1 MDSLFTKR
9 LPGDIR
15 GSLNAVK
22 SIAANLGKLSF
33 VLFSLFTDV
42 YFDHIYQSM
51 EIVSMFDA
59 LVFFFTMTGFLL
71 SGWELD
77 KYVGTKALKKNKL
90 QEKKLK
96 ALISSHKGGSL
107 LVTKNGKLVIS

>member
-15 GSLNAVK
+15 GSLIAVK
-22 SIAANLGKLSF
+22 SIAANLGKISF
-33 VLFSLFTDV
+33 VLFSLFTQE
-42 YFDHIYQSM
+42 YFDHVFRSM

-59 LVFFFTMTGFLL
+59 LVFFFAMTGFLL

-96 ALISSHKGGSL
+96 ALMNSHKGGSL
-107 LVTKNGKLVIS
+107 LVTKKGKLVIS